1 MNPEHNQNKIQPDS
15 NILSLENTSK
25 ISLVNRM
32 KEWKKK
38 SLII

>member
-1 MNPEHNQNKIQPDS
+1 MNPEHSQNKMQPDS
-15 NILSLENTSK
+15 NILSLENSNK
-25 ISLVNRM
+25 ISLRNRM

>member
-1 MNPEHNQNKIQPDS
+1 MNPEHNQNKMQSDS
-15 NILSLENTSK
+15 NNLSLENTSK

>member
-1 MNPEHNQNKIQPDS
+1 MNPEHNQNKMQSDS

-38 SLII
+38 NLII